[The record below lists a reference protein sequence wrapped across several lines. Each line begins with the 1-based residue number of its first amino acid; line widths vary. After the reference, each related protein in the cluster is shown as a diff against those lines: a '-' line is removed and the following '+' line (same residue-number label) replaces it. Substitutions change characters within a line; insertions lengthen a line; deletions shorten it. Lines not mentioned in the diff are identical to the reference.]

1 MCHTDPDDFID
12 DEEGQPIS
20 RGKKKRTVVHSDKA
34 LQEAQDV
41 FGVDFDFADVEDY
54 GSEYDEEEDEEVQI
68 VITLFVSTMH
78 LIGQID
84 GLCVSVDRM
93 SMKMRKGAVKARPV
107 RSVVDTARRLYSRC
121 LSPASWKGVT

>member
-1 MCHTDPDDFID
+1 MITDPDDFID

-54 GSEYDEEEDEEVQI
+54 GSEYEDEDEEEVYI
-68 VITLFVSTMH
+68 MSI
-78 LIGQID
+78 LIIQPSAGCLSFILVEID
-84 GLCVSVDRM
+84 RTN
-93 SMKMRKGAVKARPV
+93 MKMKRVEAKVYHGRREVGI
-107 RSVVDTARRLYSRC
+107 ARRQYLKY
-121 LSPASWKGVT
+121 LSQVN